1 MAQNIYDDEEFFVAY
16 SGLRRSVEGLDG
28 APEWPTLRSM
38 LPEMP
43 GLRVV
48 DLGCGFGWFARWAA
62 EAGAAAVLGIDL
74 SENMLARAAAS
85 TNDSRITYQRSDLYT
100 IELPAAAF
108 DVAYSSLTL
117 HYLADLERFVAM
129 VHLSL
134 VPGGVFVFSA
144 EHPIYTAPSNPR
156 FIADDAGH
164 VSWPV
169 DRYLIEGP
177 RTTDWLAPGVEK
189 YHHTIEAYLR
199 CLRRAGFALEHFCE
213 WGPTAEQIAVNP
225 EWAVEVERPQF
236 MLVGARRLAR

>member
-38 LPEMP
+38 LPELS

-85 TNDSRITYQRSDLYT
+85 TDDSRITYQRSDLDR
-100 IELPAAAF
+100 IELPVAAF

-117 HYLADLERFVAM
+117 HYLADLERFMAM
-129 VHLSL
+129 VQQSL

-144 EHPIYTAPSNPR
+144 EHPIYTAPSQPE

-169 DRYLIEGP
+169 DGYLIEGP

-189 YHHTIEAYLR
+189 YHRTIETYLT
-199 CLRRAGFALEHFCE
+199 CLRTAGFLLENLCE
-213 WGPTAEQIAVNP
+213 WGPTPEQIAEHP

-236 MLVGARRLAR
+236 MLVGASRQAR